1 MNYRSHLLNNALD
14 ALDRLF
20 DRQASVIDIY
30 ALTYATAQALRSD
43 VLFSLFSE
51 TAISLSA
58 IARAG
63 LPTEEARERALDA
76 TNALRI
82 TLAELL
88 PFPDE
93 LNLEQSGSD
102 SN

>member
-1 MNYRSHLLNNALD
+1 MNYRSHLLNNTLD

-20 DRQASVIDIY
+20 DRQASIVDIY

-51 TAISLSA
+51 TAISLRA

-63 LPTEEARERALDA
+63 LPIEEARERALDA
-76 TNALRI
+76 TNDLRI

-88 PFPDE
+88 PFSGEPE
-93 LNLEQSGSD
+93 LG
-102 SN
+102 